1 MANYYTLLVVQ
12 PEIAAHLLDEDTRAR
27 LEICSLTCAYEER
40 DDTYY
45 LYNDENVGYDEDDVP
60 FEDILQE
67 VVEQSAGAL
76 PYLTVEAA
84 LTCSKPRP
92 DGFGGYAMVI
102 TADGIKSMSTSLWL
116 AQNK

>member
-12 PEIAAHLLDEDTRAR
+12 PDIPARLLDEETRAR
-27 LEICSLTCAYEER
+27 LEICGLTCAYEER

-45 LYNDENVGYDEDDVP
+45 LYTDENVGYDEDEVP
-60 FEDILQE
+60 FEEILQE
-67 VVEQSAGAL
+67 VVINSAGAL

-102 TADGIKSMSTSLWL
+102 TAGEIKTMSTSLWIT
-116 AQNK
+116 QNK